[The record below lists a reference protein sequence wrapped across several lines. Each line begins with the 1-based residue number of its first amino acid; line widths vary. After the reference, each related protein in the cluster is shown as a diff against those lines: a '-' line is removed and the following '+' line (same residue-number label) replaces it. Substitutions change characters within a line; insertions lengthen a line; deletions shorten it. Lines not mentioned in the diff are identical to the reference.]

1 MSRRD
6 VELDLSRPEQN
17 GLYFV
22 GTHDLDRMAREG
34 ARHEL
39 NVCRTDLAG
48 CHDKSDLL
56 QRLAVSLTLPEN
68 FGHNWDAL
76 ADCLRDLAWLPGWG
90 HVLLFEHVNELRQ
103 AAPAD
108 YTTLLGI
115 LDDAATFGND
125 HDVPWF
131 AFLAMPDAAFDDEH
145 QAIGRSPPLAHGNS
159 MQTIEFE
166 LEGDYV
172 ELNMLLKLVGLCDSG
187 GAGKALVASGVVKI
201 GGAIELR
208 KTCKIHAGQVVVI
221 DDTEI
226 HVLADPSSHA
236 DGRPRVGRSH

>member
-6 VELDLSRPEQN
+6 VELDLTRPAQN
-17 GLYFV
+17 GVYFV
-22 GTHDLDRMAREG
+22 GADDLDRMAREG

-39 NVCRTDLAG
+39 HVCRIDLAG
-48 CHDKSDLL
+48 CHDKDDLL
-56 QRLAVSLTLPEN
+56 HRLAATLLLPAS

-76 ADCLRDLAWLPGWG
+76 ADCLRDLDWLPGWG
-90 HVLLFEHVNELRQ
+90 HVLLFEHADELRQ

-108 YTTLLGI
+108 YTILLGI
-115 LDDAATFGND
+115 LDDAATFGCD
-125 HDVPWF
+125 HDIPWF
-131 AFLAMPDAAFDDEH
+131 AFLVSPDAALGDKH
-145 QAIGRSPPLAHGNS
+145 QATRHRPPSPGNT

-187 GAGKALVASGVVKI
+187 GAGKAIVASGAVKV
-201 GGAIELR
+201 GGVIELR
-208 KTCKIHAGQVVVI
+208 KTCKIHAGQVAVI

-226 HVLADPSSHA
+226 HVLADPNGLK
-236 DGRPRVGRSH
+236 DGRPKAGRAH